1 MLSVPYAGA
10 AHVAQALAAS
20 GIDTRRWWGDGAH
33 AHPATAAY
41 PRSRLPVAE
50 DLARTAIG
58 VPFYRDL
65 AAGDIQQIAGAL
77 LSVAAVPAVAPD
89 ERM

>member
-41 PRSRLPVAE
+41 PRSRLPVSEA
-50 DLARTAIG
+50 LARTAIG

-65 AAGDIQQIAGAL
+65 AISDVQRIADAISKIGFE
-77 LSVAAVPAVAPD
+77 
-89 ERM
+89 ERV